1 MFDEALSGKVKL
13 FRYLLNKNTC
23 CTVIVTIELSVKSF
37 LVISFFWWSEFH
49 VPSANIRHLL
59 TDLEQQISN
68 RFQSANRVRC
78 DKTYVSFQQIWI
90 KIRWRQVL

>member
-49 VPSANIRHLL
+49 VERGEGRGPNLFFAFAN
-59 TDLEQQISN
+59 
-68 RFQSANRVRC
+68 
-78 DKTYVSFQQIWI
+78 
-90 KIRWRQVL
+90 

>member
-49 VPSANIRHLL
+49 VKDPYFSDSVLL
-59 TDLEQQISN
+59 LEH
-68 RFQSANRVRC
+68 
-78 DKTYVSFQQIWI
+78 
-90 KIRWRQVL
+90 

>member
-1 MFDEALSGKVKL
+1 MIDEALSGKVKL

-49 VPSANIRHLL
+49 VDFRLS
-59 TDLEQQISN
+59 E
-68 RFQSANRVRC
+68 
-78 DKTYVSFQQIWI
+78 I
-90 KIRWRQVL
+90 KITFTF

>member
-37 LVISFFWWSEFH
+37 LVISFFWCSEFH
-49 VPSANIRHLL
+49 VEGLIVKIYGPSLFAWLLVTYFFKSLSRNTWKYLKMRANLGLYFVNDR
-59 TDLEQQISN
+59 
-68 RFQSANRVRC
+68 
-78 DKTYVSFQQIWI
+78 
-90 KIRWRQVL
+90 

>member
-49 VPSANIRHLL
+49 VDSTICDEKQKANLL
-59 TDLEQQISN
+59 
-68 RFQSANRVRC
+68 
-78 DKTYVSFQQIWI
+78 
-90 KIRWRQVL
+90 

>member
-49 VPSANIRHLL
+49 VVGKNKTTR
-59 TDLEQQISN
+59 DLDLDVLFSFVQIS
-68 RFQSANRVRC
+68 S
-78 DKTYVSFQQIWI
+78 
-90 KIRWRQVL
+90 